1 MASPSAPEGTDD
13 DAAGRP
19 AQKAADTLVVVAAD
33 ACKTGDERVDIM
45 LTDTGLSATYGALFI
60 KEEVDYE
67 ALAEFTIGDYTSIGI
82 TLEAAKTFIAYMRE
96 KAVKV
101 TRKRL
106 QEKKKMKRRQQAA
119 NVTPLTAPSPCLL
132 KRNCAVESDAN
143 IPDPAPARRASKP
156 PPPPGPSP
164 RQLARE
170 HPIAADAEPSEPP
183 RIDELLRAADSPP
196 ASICAASKPPNYRP
210 VMAAAPG
217 GLLAQIQARAV
228 QLRAVVDTPDRN
240 PPPPVQNDL
249 TCQLLAALAKIRSN
263 FSDSSNG
270 EDDDDGD
277 WDDDDRD

>member
-96 KAVKV
+96 KAVKA

-196 ASICAASKPPNYRP
+196 ASPCAASKPPNCRP
-210 VMAAAPG
+210 VIP
-217 GLLAQIQARAV
+217 LAQIQACAV
-228 QLRAVVDTPDRN
+228 ELRAVVDTPDRN

>member
-1 MASPSAPEGTDD
+1 MSRT
-13 DAAGRP
+13 
-19 AQKAADTLVVVAAD
+19 
-33 ACKTGDERVDIM
+33 
-45 LTDTGLSATYGALFI
+45 
-60 KEEVDYE
+60 
-67 ALAEFTIGDYTSIGI
+67 
-82 TLEAAKTFIAYMRE
+82 
-96 KAVKV
+96 
-101 TRKRL
+101 
-106 QEKKKMKRRQQAA
+106 
-119 NVTPLTAPSPCLL
+119 
-132 KRNCAVESDAN
+132 
-143 IPDPAPARRASKP
+143 
-156 PPPPGPSP
+156 P

-249 TCQLLAALAKIRSN
+249 TCQLLTALAKIRSYI
-263 FSDSSNG
+263 SGSSNG